1 MSENASEIFN
11 KNTSS
16 DGNLLS
22 EFQERKTEWNEKL
35 DDWLISLSIGQ
46 NQMMEH
52 IQTTELE
59 EHEINLQGFV
69 WTNCLNILLKKL
81 ARWDTENKSPF
92 LTSVSDSGK
101 NYHERFWLVR
111 VMCATLKKQTRDSGW
126 LRCGDGRQCCAR
138 MRCTFW
144 EVYTC
149 GIMWRAWWSMMT
161 NVATDLF
168 RWRMSSCRKIVM
180 MGVTVGTFKPW
191 RRNTHSLVWWRGERQ
206 CNQRYF

>member
-1 MSENASEIFN
+1 MV
-11 KNTSS
+11 
-16 DGNLLS
+16 NLLS

-126 LRCGDGRQCCAR
+126 LRCGDGRQYCAKKQGAHFEKCTLLELWGEHGEVRGR
-138 MRCTFW
+138 MRLLIHF
-144 EVYTC
+144 
-149 GIMWRAWWSMMT
+149 G
-161 NVATDLF
+161 
-168 RWRMSSCRKIVM
+168 
-180 MGVTVGTFKPW
+180 
-191 RRNTHSLVWWRGERQ
+191 GEWVLSKSGDDGCDR
-206 CNQRYF
+206 RYF